1 MSEVLPEKKN
11 WTVAQW
17 SNILFSD
24 ESKFCI
30 SFGNQGPRVWRK
42 GGEAHSPSCLKSSV
56 KFPQS
61 VMIWDAM
68 SSAGVDPLC
77 FLKTK
82 DTAPIYQ
89 EILDL
94 GMKSCVVIS
103 TLHLRYHS
111 VYMLFI
117 LCFLVTESCR
127 NRCLSKSRDSN
138 AVCHCDTGCVNEGTC
153 CLDYKEV
160 CVEPSQRWMCSKFRC
175 GEERLL
181 NSLCSCS
188 EDCVKVGDCCS
199 NYKSICEGEK
209 PWIEEDCEDIRT
221 PQCPAGFSKPPLLL
235 VSLDGFRAG
244 YMNTYSSLLPVISKL
259 RKCGTSTPY
268 MRPAY
273 PTKTFPNHY
282 TIVTG
287 LYPESHGI
295 VDNKMYD
302 VTRNASFSLKAVE
315 KFNPAWYQGEPV
327 WLTAMKNKLKTAT
340 FFWPGSDVKVNGKYP
355 DFWVKNIPF
364 EKRVAKIFEWLHLPE
379 GERPDFYTLYFEE
392 PDTAGHRYG
401 PMSSQ
406 VIEALLNVDR
416 VIGLLMEGLKQ
427 RQLHKCVN
435 LVLVSDHGME
445 EASCKKAVYVSEYLD
460 NIDDITVIQGPAAR
474 VRPRRLPDEF
484 FSFDYEGL
492 MKNLSCRKPDQPM
505 RPYLKEHLPKRLH
518 FANNIRIERAH
529 LYMQPGWQAAL
540 KPSEIKYCRGSTGFH
555 GSDNIFKNMQAIF
568 VGYGPGI
575 NSKMTVPPF
584 ENIELY
590 NLLCDLLGIPPAPN
604 NGTHGSLNHLL
615 KNPPHQPVYPAERS
629 APSKC
634 TPFSS
639 SLRDPLGC
647 TCDSLT
653 ESLFFNLFIDTNVKP
668 VHLPYGIPRVLQEQ
682 SNHCILYHSA
692 YVSGYSRN
700 ILMPLW
706 VSYSLNAT
714 AIPEF
719 GCQMLKCST
728 SFSGFCYPR
737 YYQKSRSLLFMSN
750 VFVTDIWNRF
760 HNVLLVKYSQELNGV
775 NVVSGP
781 IFDNDFDGNYDFM
794 NKGTPNGAPIPTHF
808 FVILTS
814 CYNSSLHVRQCD
826 GPLDAVSFVF
836 PHRPDHLETCHNGS
850 DYSWLQDWV
859 QLHVARI
866 RDIELLT
873 GLSFY
878 HDRISVAEMLQLKTT
893 LKTF

>member
-1 MSEVLPEKKN
+1 
-11 WTVAQW
+11 
-17 SNILFSD
+17 
-24 ESKFCI
+24 
-30 SFGNQGPRVWRK
+30 
-42 GGEAHSPSCLKSSV
+42 
-56 KFPQS
+56 
-61 VMIWDAM
+61 
-68 SSAGVDPLC
+68 
-77 FLKTK
+77 
-82 DTAPIYQ
+82 
-89 EILDL
+89 
-94 GMKSCVVIS
+94 
-103 TLHLRYHS
+103 
-111 VYMLFI
+111 MLFI
-117 LCFLVTESCR
+117 LCFLVTDSCR
-127 NRCLSKSRDSN
+127 NRCLSKSRDSS
-138 AVCHCDTGCVNEGTC
+138 AVCHCDAACVNEGTC
-153 CLDYKEV
+153 CLDYEEV
-160 CVEPSQRWMCSKFRC
+160 CVEPSQHWTCSKFRC
-175 GEERLL
+175 SEERLL

-199 NYKSICEGEK
+199 NYKSTCKGEK
-209 PWIEEDCEDIRT
+209 PWLEEDCEDIRT
-221 PQCPAGFSKPPLLL
+221 PQCPVGFSKPPLLL

-244 YMNTYSSLLPVISKL
+244 YMEAYSSLLPVINKL
-259 RKCGTSTPY
+259 RKCGTSTPF

-302 VTRNASFSLKAVE
+302 VTRNASFSLKADE

-340 FFWPGSDVKVNGKYP
+340 FFWPGSDVKVNGHFP
-355 DFWVKNIPF
+355 DYWVKNIPF

-379 GERPDFYTLYFEE
+379 GERPDFYTLYLEE
-392 PDTAGHRYG
+392 PDYAGHRHG
-401 PMSSQ
+401 PMSTQ

-416 VIGLLMEGLKQ
+416 LLGMLMEGLKE
-427 RQLHKCVN
+427 RQLHRCVN

-445 EASCKKAVYVSEYLD
+445 EASCKKAVFVSDYLE

-474 VRPRRLPDEF
+474 VRPKRLPDEF

-492 MKNLSCRKPDQPM
+492 VKNLSCREPDQPM

-518 FANNIRIERAH
+518 FASNIRIERAH

-540 KPSEIKYCRGSTGFH
+540 KPNEIKYCSGGFH
-555 GSDNIFKNMQAIF
+555 GSDNVFKNMQAIF
-568 VGYGPGI
+568 IGYGPGI
-575 NSKMTVPPF
+575 HSKTNVLPF
-584 ENIELY
+584 ENIEIY

-629 APSKC
+629 ALSTC
-634 TPFSS
+634 TPVS
-639 SLRDPLGC
+639 SLLPDPRGC

-653 ESLFFNLFIDTNVKP
+653 EKQTNISP

-682 SNHCILYHSA
+682 SDYCILHHTA
-692 YVSGYSRN
+692 YISGYSRN

-714 AIPEF
+714 VRLVSVQPSADSCVRADVRVQPGARQSCSIYKNNSTLTF
-719 GCQMLKCST
+719 GLLHP
-728 SFSGFCYPR
+728 PR
-737 YYQKSRSLLFMSN
+737 ESNRIYLYLLSLLFMSD
-750 VFVTDIWNRF
+750 VFVTDIWNHF
-760 HNVLLVKYSQELNGV
+760 HDVLLLKYSQKLNGV

-794 NKGTPNGAPIPTHF
+794 NKETPNRAPIPTHF

-814 CYNSSLHVRQCD
+814 CKNSSLPIRQCD
-826 GPLDAVSFVF
+826 GPLDAVSFVL
-836 PHRPDHLETCHNGS
+836 PHRADLLETCHNGS

-859 QLHVARI
+859 QFHVTRI
-866 RDIELLT
+866 RDVELLT

-878 HDRISVAEMLQLKTT
+878 HDRISVAETLQLKTT
-893 LKTF
+893 LKIF

>member
-1 MSEVLPEKKN
+1 MVH
-11 WTVAQW
+11 
-17 SNILFSD
+17 ILH
-24 ESKFCI
+24 K
-30 SFGNQGPRVWRK
+30 QYLL
-42 GGEAHSPSCLKSSV
+42 SP
-56 KFPQS
+56 FN
-61 VMIWDAM
+61 
-68 SSAGVDPLC
+68 PLC
-77 FLKTK
+77 HDFWCH
-82 DTAPIYQ
+82 
-89 EILDL
+89 EL
-94 GMKSCVVIS
+94 GNEACVIIS
-103 TLHLRYHS
+103 TYHS

-117 LCFLVTESCR
+117 LCFLVTNSCR

-138 AVCHCDTGCVNEGTC
+138 AVCHCDTACVNEGTC
-153 CLDYKEV
+153 CLDYEEV
-160 CVEPSQRWMCSKFRC
+160 CVEPSQRWTCSKFRC

-188 EDCVKVGDCCS
+188 EDCVKLGDCCS
-199 NYKSICEGEK
+199 NYKSICKGEK
-209 PWIEEDCEDIRT
+209 PWLEEDCEDIRT
-221 PQCPAGFSKPPLLL
+221 PQCPAGFSEPPLLL
-235 VSLDGFRAG
+235 VSLDGFKAG
-244 YMNTYSSLLPVISKL
+244 YMEAYSSLLPVINKL

-302 VTRNASFSLKAVE
+302 VTRNASFSLKIDE

-340 FFWPGSDVKVNGKYP
+340 FFWPGSDVKVNGHFP
-355 DFWVKNIPF
+355 DYWVKNIPF
-364 EKRVAKIFEWLHLPE
+364 EKRVAKIFEWLYLPE

-392 PDTAGHRYG
+392 PDSAGHRHG

-416 VIGLLMEGLKQ
+416 LLGMLMDGLKE
-427 RQLHKCVN
+427 RQLHRCVN

-445 EASCKKAVYVSEYLD
+445 EASCKKAAYVSDYLE

-474 VRPRRLPDEF
+474 IRPKRLPDEF

-492 MKNLSCRKPDQPM
+492 VKNLSCREPDQPM

-518 FANNIRIERAH
+518 FASNIRIERAH

-540 KPSEIKYCRGSTGFH
+540 KPNEIKYCRGGFH
-555 GSDNIFKNMQAIF
+555 GSDNVFKNMKAIF
-568 VGYGPGI
+568 IGYGPGI
-575 NSKMTVPPF
+575 HSKTNVLPF
-584 ENIELY
+584 ENIEVY

-615 KNPPHQPVYPAERS
+615 KNPPHQPVYPAEHS
-629 APSKC
+629 APSTC
-634 TPFSS
+634 TPVSGFLKHCVLNFSGQS
-639 SLRDPLGC
+639 
-647 TCDSLT
+647 
-653 ESLFFNLFIDTNVKP
+653 FFINLFIDSNVKP

-682 SNHCILYHSA
+682 SDYCILHHTA
-692 YVSGYSRN
+692 YISGYSRN

-714 AIPEF
+714 VRLPSADT
-719 GCQMLKCST
+719 CVRADVRVQASARQSCSFYKNNST
-728 SFSGFCYPR
+728 LTFDLSCLIIV
-737 YYQKSRSLLFMSN
+737 SLLFVSN
-750 VFVTDIWNRF
+750 VFVTDIWNHF
-760 HNVLLVKYSQELNGV
+760 HDVLLLKYSQKLNGV

-781 IFDNDFDGNYDFM
+781 IFDNDFDGNYDVM

-814 CYNSSLHVRQCD
+814 CKNSSLPIRQCD
-826 GPLDAVSFVF
+826 GPLDAVSFVL
-836 PHRPDHLETCHNGS
+836 PHRADRLETCHGEQKGCQETAVAMVRTGAEVVGEGGWAGVQDAQEFRRRREKRRHVCIYIPII
-850 DYSWLQDWV
+850 DY
-859 QLHVARI
+859 
-866 RDIELLT
+866 
-873 GLSFY
+873 
-878 HDRISVAEMLQLKTT
+878 
-893 LKTF
+893 

>member
-1 MSEVLPEKKN
+1 MGLRFFFTCN
-11 WTVAQW
+11 
-17 SNILFSD
+17 L
-24 ESKFCI
+24 
-30 SFGNQGPRVWRK
+30 
-42 GGEAHSPSCLKSSV
+42 
-56 KFPQS
+56 
-61 VMIWDAM
+61 
-68 SSAGVDPLC
+68 
-77 FLKTK
+77 
-82 DTAPIYQ
+82 IYQ
-89 EILDL
+89 YKLVLNQRSACKYDVCALLVWKALFCATPKCFYNTKLSAVYINNHDT
-94 GMKSCVVIS
+94 VIS
-103 TLHLRYHS
+103 SHIVSAL
-111 VYMLFI
+111 LFI
-117 LCFLVTESCR
+117 SDT
-127 NRCLSKSRDSN
+127 
-138 AVCHCDTGCVNEGTC
+138 HCVPG
-153 CLDYKEV
+153 
-160 CVEPSQRWMCSKFRC
+160 QRWMCSKFRC

-244 YMNTYSSLLPVISKL
+244 YMNAYSSLLPVISKL

-327 WLTAMKNKLKTAT
+327 WLTAMRNKLKTAT
-340 FFWPGSDVKVNGKYP
+340 FFWPGSDVKVNGQYP
-355 DFWVKNIPF
+355 DFWVKYDGNIPF

-460 NIDDITVIQGPAAR
+460 NINDITVIQGPAAR
-474 VRPRRLPDEF
+474 VRPRHHIFHLIILKSLFCASF
-484 FSFDYEGL
+484 FLCF
-492 MKNLSCRKPDQPM
+492 KCRKPDQPM

-529 LYMQPGWQAAL
+529 LYMQWLGVSGSMGDCCLWPYVIL
-540 KPSEIKYCRGSTGFH
+540 RIKC
-555 GSDNIFKNMQAIF
+555 NCLQAIF

-653 ESLFFNLFIDTNVKP
+653 EAESLFFNLFIDTNVKP
-668 VHLPYGIPRVLQEQ
+668 VHLPYGIPRVLQQQ

-714 AIPEF
+714 VRLLTDTCVRADVRVQASERQSCSFYKSNSTLTF
-719 GCQMLKCST
+719 GLLHPPSDPTGAEPDSLIT
-728 SFSGFCYPR
+728 SNMVPMFPAF
-737 YYQKSRSLLFMSN
+737 K
-750 VFVTDIWNRF
+750 DIWNRF

-814 CYNSSLHVRQCD
+814 CKNSSLHVRQCD
-826 GPLDAVSFVF
+826 GPLDAVSFVL

>member
-1 MSEVLPEKKN
+1 MVHIIHKQYL
-11 WTVAQW
+11 
-17 SNILFSD
+17 L
-24 ESKFCI
+24 
-30 SFGNQGPRVWRK
+30 
-42 GGEAHSPSCLKSSV
+42 SP
-56 KFPQS
+56 FN
-61 VMIWDAM
+61 
-68 SSAGVDPLC
+68 PLC
-77 FLKTK
+77 NGFWCH
-82 DTAPIYQ
+82 
-89 EILDL
+89 EL
-94 GMKSCVVIS
+94 GNEACVIIS
-103 TLHLRYHS
+103 TYHS
-111 VYMLFI
+111 YMLFI
-117 LCFLVTESCR
+117 LCFLVTNSCR

-138 AVCHCDTGCVNEGTC
+138 TVCHCDTACVNEGTC
-153 CLDYKEV
+153 CLDYEEV
-160 CVEPSQRWMCSKFRC
+160 CVEPSQRWTCSKFRC

-188 EDCVKVGDCCS
+188 EDCVKLGDCCS
-199 NYKSICEGEK
+199 NYKSICKGEK
-209 PWIEEDCEDIRT
+209 PWLEEDCEDIRT
-221 PQCPAGFSKPPLLL
+221 PQCPAGFSEPPLLL
-235 VSLDGFRAG
+235 VSLDGFRAE
-244 YMNTYSSLLPVISKL
+244 YMEAYSSLLPVINKL

-302 VTRNASFSLKAVE
+302 VTRNASFSLKIDE

-340 FFWPGSDVKVNGKYP
+340 FFWPGSDVKVNGHFP
-355 DFWVKNIPF
+355 DYWVKNIPF

-392 PDTAGHRYG
+392 PDSAGHRHG

-416 VIGLLMEGLKQ
+416 LLGMLMDGLEE
-427 RQLHKCVN
+427 RQLHRCVN

-445 EASCKKAVYVSEYLD
+445 EASCKKAAYVSDYLE
-460 NIDDITVIQGPAAR
+460 NIDDIIVIQGPAAR
-474 VRPRRLPDEF
+474 VRPKRLPDEF

-492 MKNLSCRKPDQPM
+492 VKNISCREPDQPM

-518 FANNIRIERAH
+518 FASNIRIERAH

-540 KPSEIKYCRGSTGFH
+540 DISIGCHGTRGLFGEKH
-555 GSDNIFKNMQAIF
+555 LLR
-568 VGYGPGI
+568 
-575 NSKMTVPPF
+575 TVYSSVYVS
-584 ENIELY
+584 L
-590 NLLCDLLGIPPAPN
+590 DLLGIPPAPN

-615 KNPPHQPVYPAERS
+615 KNPPHQPVYPAEHS
-629 APSKC
+629 APSTC
-634 TPFSS
+634 THVSGF
-639 SLRDPLGC
+639 LQDPRGC

-653 ESLFFNLFIDTNVKP
+653 EAEVSQSFFINLFIDSNVKP

-682 SNHCILYHSA
+682 SDYCILHHTA
-692 YVSGYSRN
+692 YISGYSRN

-714 AIPEF
+714 VRLVSIQPSADTCVRADVRVQASARQSCSFYKNNSTLTF
-719 GCQMLKCST
+719 GLLHPPSECNRISVFTLRPLHKTHYSFDFLT
-728 SFSGFCYPR
+728 SFTYG
-737 YYQKSRSLLFMSN
+737 KRSQN
-750 VFVTDIWNRF
+750 IWNHF
-760 HNVLLVKYSQELNGV
+760 HNFLLLKYSQKLNGV

-781 IFDNDFDGNYDFM
+781 IFDNDFDGNYDFL

-814 CYNSSLHVRQCD
+814 CKNSSLPIRQCD
-826 GPLDAVSFVF
+826 GPLDAVSFVL
-836 PHRPDHLETCHNGS
+836 PHRADSLETCHNGS

-859 QLHVARI
+859 QFHVTRI
-866 RDIELLT
+866 RDVELLT

-878 HDRISVAEMLQLKTT
+878 HDRISVAETLQLKTT

>member
-1 MSEVLPEKKN
+1 MDSAKRDEHTSEHAANLLGTAQRSKRTQSATKTQSRYLKILCAVLLLGLL
-11 WTVAQW
+11 AL
-17 SNILFSD
+17 ILT
-24 ESKFCI
+24 I
-30 SFGNQGPRVWRK
+30 
-42 GGEAHSPSCLKSSV
+42 
-56 KFPQS
+56 
-61 VMIWDAM
+61 I
-68 SSAGVDPLC
+68 
-77 FLKTK
+77 
-82 DTAPIYQ
+82 
-89 EILDL
+89 
-94 GMKSCVVIS
+94 
-103 TLHLRYHS
+103 
-111 VYMLFI
+111 FI
-117 LCFLVTESCR
+117 LKLHCSDKVTESCR

-138 AVCHCDTGCVNEGTC
+138 TVCHCDTACVNEGTC

-160 CVEPSQRWMCSKFRC
+160 CVEPSQHWTCSKFRC
-175 GEERLL
+175 REERLL

-244 YMNTYSSLLPVISKL
+244 YMKAYSSLLPVISKL

-295 VDNKMYD
+295 VDNKIYD
-302 VTRNASFSLKAVE
+302 VTRNTSFSLKTDE

-327 WLTAMKNKLKTAT
+327 WLTAMRNKLKTAT
-340 FFWPGSDVKVNGKYP
+340 FFWPGSDVKVNGQYP
-355 DFWVKNIPF
+355 DFWVKYDRRIPF
-364 EKRVAKIFEWLHLPE
+364 EKRVAKIFEWLNLPK

-392 PDTAGHRYG
+392 PDGAGHRYG

-416 VIGLLMEGLKQ
+416 LIGLLMEGLKQ

-445 EASCKKAVYVSEYLD
+445 EASCKKAVYVSDYLD

-474 VRPRRLPDEF
+474 VRPKRLPDEF
-484 FSFDYEGL
+484 FSFDYQGL
-492 MKNLSCRKPDQPM
+492 VKNLSCREPDQPM

-518 FANNIRIERAH
+518 FASNIRIESAH

-540 KPSEIKYCRGSTGFH
+540 KPSEIKYCSGGFH
-555 GSDNIFKNMQAIF
+555 GSDNVFKNMQAIF
-568 VGYGPGI
+568 IGYGPGI

-584 ENIELY
+584 ENIEVY
-590 NLLCDLLGIPPAPN
+590 NLLCDLLDIPPAPN

-615 KNPPHQPVYPAERS
+615 KNSPQQPVYPAERS
-629 APSKC
+629 APSTC
-634 TPFSS
+634 TPFSG
-639 SLRDPLGC
+639 SLRDPRGC

-653 ESLFFNLFIDTNVKP
+653 EAEVNHLNQRLIDSNSNSNVKP

-682 SNHCILYHSA
+682 SDHCILHHSA

-714 AIPEF
+714 MSVQPSEDTCVRADVRVQASARQSCSFYKSNSTLTF
-719 GCQMLKCST
+719 GLLHPPNFSPTGTEPDSLIT
-728 SFSGFCYPR
+728 SNMVPMFPAF
-737 YYQKSRSLLFMSN
+737 K
-750 VFVTDIWNRF
+750 DIWNRF

-794 NKGTPNGAPIPTHF
+794 NKGTPNVAPIPTHF

-814 CYNSSLHVRQCD
+814 CKNSSLPVQQCD
-826 GPLDAVSFVF
+826 GPLDAVSFVL
-836 PHRPDHLETCHNGS
+836 PHRPDRLETCHNGS

>member
-1 MSEVLPEKKN
+1 VVSLSQRNTAPSRHGGSGNNTTVRIKVTIYYHPLIHCVMIGVIELGNEVLCHYIHITFE
-11 WTVAQW
+11 
-17 SNILFSD
+17 
-24 ESKFCI
+24 I
-30 SFGNQGPRVWRK
+30 SF
-42 GGEAHSPSCLKSSV
+42 CLR
-56 KFPQS
+56 
-61 VMIWDAM
+61 
-68 SSAGVDPLC
+68 PLY
-77 FLKTK
+77 F
-82 DTAPIYQ
+82 
-89 EILDL
+89 
-94 GMKSCVVIS
+94 V
-103 TLHLRYHS
+103 
-111 VYMLFI
+111 
-117 LCFLVTESCR
+117 CFLVTESCR

-138 AVCHCDTGCVNEGTC
+138 TVCHCDTACVNEGTC

-160 CVEPSQRWMCSKFRC
+160 CVEPSQHWTCSKFRC
-175 GEERLL
+175 REERLL

-199 NYKSICEGEK
+199 NYKSICEA
-209 PWIEEDCEDIRT
+209 T
-221 PQCPAGFSKPPLLL
+221 FS
-235 VSLDGFRAG
+235 
-244 YMNTYSSLLPVISKL
+244 M
-259 RKCGTSTPY
+259 
-268 MRPAY
+268 
-273 PTKTFPNHY
+273 TFPNHY

-295 VDNKMYD
+295 VDNKIYD
-302 VTRNASFSLKAVE
+302 VTRNTSFSLKTDE

-327 WLTAMKNKLKTAT
+327 WLTAMRNKLKTAT
-340 FFWPGSDVKVNGKYP
+340 FFWPGSDVKVNGQYP
-355 DFWVKNIPF
+355 DFWVKYDRRIPF
-364 EKRVAKIFEWLHLPE
+364 EKRVAKIFEWLNLPK

-392 PDTAGHRYG
+392 PDGAGHRYG

-416 VIGLLMEGLKQ
+416 LIGLLMEGLKQ

-445 EASCKKAVYVSEYLD
+445 EASCKKAVYVSDYLD

-474 VRPRRLPDEF
+474 VRPKRLPDEF
-484 FSFDYEGL
+484 FSFDYQGL
-492 MKNLSCRKPDQPM
+492 VKNLSCREPDQPM

-518 FANNIRIERAH
+518 FASNIRIESAH

-540 KPSEIKYCRGSTGFH
+540 KPSEIKYCSGGFH
-555 GSDNIFKNMQAIF
+555 GSDNVFKNMQAIF
-568 VGYGPGI
+568 IGYGPGI

-584 ENIELY
+584 ENIEVY
-590 NLLCDLLGIPPAPN
+590 NLLCDLLDIPPAPN

-615 KNPPHQPVYPAERS
+615 KNSPQQPVYPAERS
-629 APSKC
+629 APSTC
-634 TPFSS
+634 TPFSG
-639 SLRDPLGC
+639 SLRDPRGC

-653 ESLFFNLFIDTNVKP
+653 EAEVSIFKREDKIQSLFFNLFIDSNVKP

-682 SNHCILYHSA
+682 SDHCILHHSA

-706 VSYSLNAT
+706 VSYSLNMSVQPSEDTCVRADVRVQASARQSCSFYKSNST
-714 AIPEF
+714 LTF
-719 GCQMLKCST
+719 GLLH
-728 SFSGFCYPR
+728 PP
-737 YYQKSRSLLFMSN
+737 RSLLFMSN

-794 NKGTPNGAPIPTHF
+794 NKGTPNVAPIPTHF

-814 CYNSSLHVRQCD
+814 CKNSSLPVQQCD
-826 GPLDAVSFVF
+826 GPLDAVSFVL
-836 PHRPDHLETCHNGS
+836 PHRPDRLETCHVY
-850 DYSWLQDWV
+850 YSWLQDWV

>member
-1 MSEVLPEKKN
+1 MIDVIEFGNEVLCHYIHITFE
-11 WTVAQW
+11 
-17 SNILFSD
+17 
-24 ESKFCI
+24 I
-30 SFGNQGPRVWRK
+30 SF
-42 GGEAHSPSCLKSSV
+42 CLRALYFV
-56 KFPQS
+56 
-61 VMIWDAM
+61 
-68 SSAGVDPLC
+68 
-77 FLKTK
+77 
-82 DTAPIYQ
+82 
-89 EILDL
+89 
-94 GMKSCVVIS
+94 
-103 TLHLRYHS
+103 
-111 VYMLFI
+111 
-117 LCFLVTESCR
+117 CFLVTESCR

-138 AVCHCDTGCVNEGTC
+138 AVCHCDTACVNEGTC

-160 CVEPSQRWMCSKFRC
+160 CVEPSQRWTCSKFRC

-221 PQCPAGFSKPPLLL
+221 PQCPSGFSKPPLLL

-244 YMNTYSSLLPVISKL
+244 YMKAYSSQLPVISKL

-302 VTRNASFSLKAVE
+302 VTRNASFSLRADE

-327 WLTAMKNKLKTAT
+327 WLTAMRNKLKTAT
-340 FFWPGSDVKVNGKYP
+340 FFWPGSDVKVNGRYP

-364 EKRVAKIFEWLHLPE
+364 EKRVAKIFEWLNLPK
-379 GERPDFYTLYFEE
+379 GERPEFYTLYFEE
-392 PDTAGHRYG
+392 PDVAGHRYG

-406 VIEALLNVDR
+406 YMNCLGELFLKHCGIWLILNVS
-416 VIGLLMEGLKQ
+416 VLI
-427 RQLHKCVN
+427 CV
-435 LVLVSDHGME
+435 SKHAGME
-445 EASCKKAVYVSEYLD
+445 EASCKKAAYVSDYLD

-474 VRPRRLPDEF
+474 VQPKRLPDEF

-492 MKNLSCRKPDQPM
+492 VKNLSCREPDQPM

-518 FANNIRIERAH
+518 FANNIRIESAH

-540 KPSEIKYCRGSTGFH
+540 KPSEMKYCSGGFH
-555 GSDNIFKNMQAIF
+555 GSDNVFKNMQAIF
-568 VGYGPGI
+568 IGYGPGI
-575 NSKMTVPPF
+575 NSKTTVPPF
-584 ENIELY
+584 ENIEVY

-615 KNPPHQPVYPAERS
+615 KNSPHQPVYPAERS
-629 APSKC
+629 APSTC
-634 TPFSS
+634 TPFNG
-639 SLRDPLGC
+639 SLRDPRGC

-653 ESLFFNLFIDTNVKP
+653 EAEP

-682 SNHCILYHSA
+682 SDHCILHHSA

-706 VSYSLNAT
+706 VSYSLNVSVQPSEDTCVRADVRVQASARQSCSFYKSNST
-714 AIPEF
+714 LTF
-719 GCQMLKCST
+719 GLLH
-728 SFSGFCYPR
+728 PP
-737 YYQKSRSLLFMSN
+737 RSLLFMSN

-760 HNVLLVKYSQELNGV
+760 HKVLLVRYSQELNGV

-781 IFDNDFDGNYDFM
+781 IFDNDFDGNYDLM
-794 NKGTPNGAPIPTHF
+794 NKGTPRTVILNEAPIPTHF

-814 CYNSSLHVRQCD
+814 CKNSSLPVQQCD
-826 GPLDAVSFVF
+826 GPLDAVSFVL
-836 PHRPDHLETCHNGS
+836 PHRPDRLETCHNGS

-878 HDRISVAEMLQLKTT
+878 HDRISVTEMLQLKTT

>member
-17 SNILFSD
+17 SNVLFSD

-68 SSAGVDPLC
+68 SSAGVGPLC
-77 FLKTK
+77 LLKTK
-82 DTAPIYQ
+82 VTAPIYQ
-89 EILDL
+89 EILE
-94 GMKSCVVIS
+94 
-103 TLHLRYHS
+103 HF
-111 VYMLFI
+111 MLPSA
-117 LCFLVTESCR
+117 ENCR

-244 YMNTYSSLLPVISKL
+244 YMNAYSSLLPVISKL

-327 WLTAMKNKLKTAT
+327 WLTAMRNKLKTAT
-340 FFWPGSDVKVNGKYP
+340 FFWPGSDVKVNGQYP
-355 DFWVKNIPF
+355 DFWVKYDGNIPF

-460 NIDDITVIQGPAAR
+460 NINDITVIQGPAAR

-540 KPSEIKYCRGSTGFH
+540 KPSEMKYCRGSTGFH

-653 ESLFFNLFIDTNVKP
+653 EA
-668 VHLPYGIPRVLQEQ
+668 E
-682 SNHCILYHSA
+682 
-692 YVSGYSRN
+692 VSIFKREDKISSCVDEN
-700 ILMPLW
+700 ALLMSE
-706 VSYSLNAT
+706 V
-714 AIPEF
+714 
-719 GCQMLKCST
+719 
-728 SFSGFCYPR
+728 R
-737 YYQKSRSLLFMSN
+737 
-750 VFVTDIWNRF
+750 DIWNRF

-814 CYNSSLHVRQCD
+814 CKNSSLHVRQCD
-826 GPLDAVSFVF
+826 GPLDAVSFVL

>member
-1 MSEVLPEKKN
+1 
-11 WTVAQW
+11 
-17 SNILFSD
+17 
-24 ESKFCI
+24 
-30 SFGNQGPRVWRK
+30 
-42 GGEAHSPSCLKSSV
+42 
-56 KFPQS
+56 
-61 VMIWDAM
+61 
-68 SSAGVDPLC
+68 
-77 FLKTK
+77 
-82 DTAPIYQ
+82 
-89 EILDL
+89 
-94 GMKSCVVIS
+94 
-103 TLHLRYHS
+103 
-111 VYMLFI
+111 MLFI
-117 LCFLVTESCR
+117 LCFLVTDSCR
-127 NRCLSKSRDSN
+127 NRCLSKSRDSS
-138 AVCHCDTGCVNEGTC
+138 AVCHCDAACVNEGTC
-153 CLDYKEV
+153 CLDYEEV
-160 CVEPSQRWMCSKFRC
+160 CVEPSQHWTCSKFRC
-175 GEERLL
+175 SEERLL

-199 NYKSICEGEK
+199 NYKSTCKGEK
-209 PWIEEDCEDIRT
+209 PWLEEDCEDIRT
-221 PQCPAGFSKPPLLL
+221 PQCPVGFSKPPLLL

-244 YMNTYSSLLPVISKL
+244 YMEAYSSLLPVINKL
-259 RKCGTSTPY
+259 RKCGTSTPF

-302 VTRNASFSLKAVE
+302 VTRNASFSLKADE

-340 FFWPGSDVKVNGKYP
+340 FFWPGSDVKVNGHFP
-355 DFWVKNIPF
+355 DYWVKNIPF

-379 GERPDFYTLYFEE
+379 GERPDFYTLYLEE
-392 PDTAGHRYG
+392 PDYAGHRHG
-401 PMSSQ
+401 PMSTQ

-416 VIGLLMEGLKQ
+416 LLGMLMEGLKE
-427 RQLHKCVN
+427 RQLHRCVN

-445 EASCKKAVYVSEYLD
+445 EASCKKAVFVSDYLE

-474 VRPRRLPDEF
+474 VRPKRLPDEF

-492 MKNLSCRKPDQPM
+492 VKNLSCREPDQPM

-518 FANNIRIERAH
+518 FASNIRIERAH

-540 KPSEIKYCRGSTGFH
+540 KPNEIKYCSGGFH
-555 GSDNIFKNMQAIF
+555 GSDNVFKNMQAIF
-568 VGYGPGI
+568 IGYGPGI
-575 NSKMTVPPF
+575 HSKTNVLPF
-584 ENIELY
+584 ENIEIY

-629 APSKC
+629 ALSTC
-634 TPFSS
+634 TPVS
-639 SLRDPLGC
+639 SLLPDPRGC

-653 ESLFFNLFIDTNVKP
+653 ENCMFENSNVKP

-682 SNHCILYHSA
+682 SDYCILHHTA
-692 YVSGYSRN
+692 YISGYSRN

-714 AIPEF
+714 VRLVSVQPSADSCVRADVRVQPGARQSCSIYKNNSTLTF
-719 GCQMLKCST
+719 GLLH
-728 SFSGFCYPR
+728 PPL
-737 YYQKSRSLLFMSN
+737 SLLFMSD
-750 VFVTDIWNRF
+750 VFVTDIWNHF
-760 HNVLLVKYSQELNGV
+760 HDVLLLKYSQKLNGV

-794 NKGTPNGAPIPTHF
+794 NKETPNRAPIPTHF

-814 CYNSSLHVRQCD
+814 CKNSSLPIRQCD
-826 GPLDAVSFVF
+826 GPLDAVSFVL
-836 PHRPDHLETCHNGS
+836 PHRADLLETCHNGS

-859 QLHVARI
+859 QFHVTRI
-866 RDIELLT
+866 RDVELLT

-878 HDRISVAEMLQLKTT
+878 HDRISVAETLQLKTT
-893 LKTF
+893 LKIF

>member
-1 MSEVLPEKKN
+1 MLLELLQPADVKN
-11 WTVAQW
+11 KPLQQC
-17 SNILFSD
+17 SSSPILR
-24 ESKFCI
+24 ENRGL
-30 SFGNQGPRVWRK
+30 GN
-42 GGEAHSPSCLKSSV
+42 
-56 KFPQS
+56 
-61 VMIWDAM
+61 
-68 SSAGVDPLC
+68 
-77 FLKTK
+77 
-82 DTAPIYQ
+82 TA
-89 EILDL
+89 
-94 GMKSCVVIS
+94 VV
-103 TLHLRYHS
+103 
-111 VYMLFI
+111 
-117 LCFLVTESCR
+117 CR
-127 NRCLSKSRDSN
+127 NRCLSKSRDSS
-138 AVCHCDTGCVNEGTC
+138 AVCHCDAACVNEGTC
-153 CLDYKEV
+153 CLDYEEV
-160 CVEPSQRWMCSKFRC
+160 CVEPSQHWTCSKFRC
-175 GEERLL
+175 SEERLL

-199 NYKSICEGEK
+199 NYKSTCKGEK
-209 PWIEEDCEDIRT
+209 PWLEEDCEDIRT
-221 PQCPAGFSKPPLLL
+221 PQCPVGFSKPPLLL

-244 YMNTYSSLLPVISKL
+244 YMEAYSSLLPVINKL
-259 RKCGTSTPY
+259 RKCGTSTPF

-302 VTRNASFSLKAVE
+302 VTRNASFSLKADE

-340 FFWPGSDVKVNGKYP
+340 FFWPGSDVKVNGHFP
-355 DFWVKNIPF
+355 DYWVKNIPF

-379 GERPDFYTLYFEE
+379 GERPDFYTLYLEE
-392 PDTAGHRYG
+392 PDYAGHRHG
-401 PMSSQ
+401 PMSTQ

-416 VIGLLMEGLKQ
+416 LLGMLMEGLKE
-427 RQLHKCVN
+427 RQLHRCVN

-445 EASCKKAVYVSEYLD
+445 EASCKKAVFVSDYLE

-474 VRPRRLPDEF
+474 VRPKRLPDEF

-492 MKNLSCRKPDQPM
+492 VKNLSCREPDQPM

-518 FANNIRIERAH
+518 FASNIRIERAH

-540 KPSEIKYCRGSTGFH
+540 KPNEIKYCSGGFH
-555 GSDNIFKNMQAIF
+555 GSDNVFKNMQAIF
-568 VGYGPGI
+568 IGYGPGI
-575 NSKMTVPPF
+575 HSKTNVLPF
-584 ENIELY
+584 ENIEIY

-629 APSKC
+629 APSTC
-634 TPFSS
+634 TPVS
-639 SLRDPLGC
+639 SLLPDPRGC

-653 ESLFFNLFIDTNVKP
+653 EAEVSTYKNQVDFIYIP

-682 SNHCILYHSA
+682 SDYCILHHTA
-692 YVSGYSRN
+692 YISGYSRN

-714 AIPEF
+714 VRLVSVQPSADSCVRADVRVQPGARQSCSFYKNNSTLTF
-719 GCQMLKCST
+719 GLLHP
-728 SFSGFCYPR
+728 PR
-737 YYQKSRSLLFMSN
+737 ESNRIYLYLLSLLFMSD
-750 VFVTDIWNRF
+750 VFVTDIWNHF
-760 HNVLLVKYSQELNGV
+760 HDVLLLKYSQKLNGV

-781 IFDNDFDGNYDFM
+781 IFDDDFDGNYDFM
-794 NKGTPNGAPIPTHF
+794 NKGTPNRAPIPTHF

-814 CYNSSLHVRQCD
+814 CKNSSLPIRQCD
-826 GPLDAVSFVF
+826 GPLDAVSFVL
-836 PHRPDHLETCHNGS
+836 PHRADLLETCHNGS

-859 QLHVARI
+859 QFHVTRI
-866 RDIELLT
+866 RDVELLT

-878 HDRISVAEMLQLKTT
+878 HDRISVAETLQLKTT
-893 LKTF
+893 LKIF

>member
-1 MSEVLPEKKN
+1 
-11 WTVAQW
+11 
-17 SNILFSD
+17 
-24 ESKFCI
+24 
-30 SFGNQGPRVWRK
+30 
-42 GGEAHSPSCLKSSV
+42 
-56 KFPQS
+56 
-61 VMIWDAM
+61 
-68 SSAGVDPLC
+68 
-77 FLKTK
+77 
-82 DTAPIYQ
+82 
-89 EILDL
+89 
-94 GMKSCVVIS
+94 
-103 TLHLRYHS
+103 
-111 VYMLFI
+111 MLFI
-117 LCFLVTESCR
+117 LCFLVTDSCR
-127 NRCLSKSRDSN
+127 NRCLSKSRDSS
-138 AVCHCDTGCVNEGTC
+138 AVCHCDAACVNEGTC
-153 CLDYKEV
+153 CLDYEEV
-160 CVEPSQRWMCSKFRC
+160 CVEPSQHWTCSKFRC
-175 GEERLL
+175 SEERLL

-199 NYKSICEGEK
+199 NYKSTCKGEK
-209 PWIEEDCEDIRT
+209 PWLEEDCEDIRT
-221 PQCPAGFSKPPLLL
+221 PQCPVGFSKPPLLL

-244 YMNTYSSLLPVISKL
+244 YMEAYSSLLPVINKL
-259 RKCGTSTPY
+259 RKCGTSTPF

-302 VTRNASFSLKAVE
+302 VTRNASFSLKADE

-340 FFWPGSDVKVNGKYP
+340 FFWPGSDVKVNGHFP
-355 DFWVKNIPF
+355 DYWVKNIPF

-379 GERPDFYTLYFEE
+379 GERPDFYTLYLEE
-392 PDTAGHRYG
+392 PDYAGHRHG
-401 PMSSQ
+401 PMSTQ

-416 VIGLLMEGLKQ
+416 LLGMLMEGLKE
-427 RQLHKCVN
+427 RQLHRCVN

-445 EASCKKAVYVSEYLD
+445 EASCKKAVFVSDYLE

-474 VRPRRLPDEF
+474 VRPKRLPDEF

-492 MKNLSCRKPDQPM
+492 VKNLSCREPDQPM

-518 FANNIRIERAH
+518 FASNIRIERAH

-540 KPSEIKYCRGSTGFH
+540 KPNEIKYCSGGFH
-555 GSDNIFKNMQAIF
+555 GSDNVFKNMQAIF
-568 VGYGPGI
+568 IGYGPGI
-575 NSKMTVPPF
+575 HSKTNVLPF
-584 ENIELY
+584 ENIEIY

-629 APSKC
+629 ALSTC
-634 TPFSS
+634 TPVS
-639 SLRDPLGC
+639 SLLPDPRGC

-653 ESLFFNLFIDTNVKP
+653 EAEVSTYKNQVAFIYIP

-682 SNHCILYHSA
+682 SDYCILHHTA
-692 YVSGYSRN
+692 YISGYSRN

-714 AIPEF
+714 VRLVSVQPSADSCVRADVRVQPGARQSCSIYKNNSTLTF
-719 GCQMLKCST
+719 GLLHP
-728 SFSGFCYPR
+728 PR
-737 YYQKSRSLLFMSN
+737 ESNRIYLYLLSLLFMSD
-750 VFVTDIWNRF
+750 VFVTDIWNHF
-760 HNVLLVKYSQELNGV
+760 HDVLLLKYSQKLNGV

-794 NKGTPNGAPIPTHF
+794 NKETPNRAPIPTHF

-814 CYNSSLHVRQCD
+814 CKNSSLPIRQCD
-826 GPLDAVSFVF
+826 GPLDAVSFVL
-836 PHRPDHLETCHNGS
+836 PHRADLLETCHNGS

-859 QLHVARI
+859 QFHVTRI
-866 RDIELLT
+866 RDVELLT

-878 HDRISVAEMLQLKTT
+878 HDRISVAETLQLKTT
-893 LKTF
+893 LKIF

>member
-1 MSEVLPEKKN
+1 MSEHAANLLG
-11 WTVAQW
+11 TAQR
-17 SNILFSD
+17 
-24 ESKFCI
+24 SK
-30 SFGNQGPRVWRK
+30 RT
-42 GGEAHSPSCLKSSV
+42 
-56 KFPQS
+56 QS
-61 VMIWDAM
+61 AT
-68 SSAGVDPLC
+68 
-77 FLKTK
+77 KTK
-82 DTAPIYQ
+82 SRYLK
-89 EILDL
+89 ILCAVLLL
-94 GMKSCVVIS
+94 GLLTLILAVI
-103 TLHLRYHS
+103 
-111 VYMLFI
+111 FI
-117 LCFLVTESCR
+117 LKLRCSDKVTDSCR
-127 NRCLSKSRDSN
+127 NRCLSKSRDSS
-138 AVCHCDTGCVNEGTC
+138 AVCHCDAACVNEGTC
-153 CLDYKEV
+153 CLDYEEV
-160 CVEPSQRWMCSKFRC
+160 CVEPSQHWTCSKFRC
-175 GEERLL
+175 SEERLL

-199 NYKSICEGEK
+199 NYKSTCEK
-209 PWIEEDCEDIRT
+209 PWLEEDCEDIRT
-221 PQCPAGFSKPPLLL
+221 PQCPVGFSKPPLLL

-244 YMNTYSSLLPVISKL
+244 YMEAYSSLLPVINKL

-302 VTRNASFSLKAVE
+302 VTRNASFSLKADE

-340 FFWPGSDVKVNGKYP
+340 FFWPGSDVKVNGHFP
-355 DFWVKNIPF
+355 DYWVKNIPF

-379 GERPDFYTLYFEE
+379 GERPDFYTLYLEE
-392 PDTAGHRYG
+392 PDYAGHRHG
-401 PMSSQ
+401 PMSTQ

-416 VIGLLMEGLKQ
+416 LLGMLMEGLKE
-427 RQLHKCVN
+427 RQLHRCVN

-445 EASCKKAVYVSEYLD
+445 EASCKKAVFVSDYLE

-474 VRPRRLPDEF
+474 VRPKRLPDEF

-492 MKNLSCRKPDQPM
+492 VKNLSCREPDQPM

-518 FANNIRIERAH
+518 FASNIRIERAH

-540 KPSEIKYCRGSTGFH
+540 KPNEIKYCSGGFH
-555 GSDNIFKNMQAIF
+555 GSDNVFKNMQAIF
-568 VGYGPGI
+568 IGYGPGI
-575 NSKMTVPPF
+575 HSKTNVLPF
-584 ENIELY
+584 ENIEIY

-629 APSKC
+629 APSTC
-634 TPFSS
+634 TPVS
-639 SLRDPLGC
+639 SLLPDPRGC

-653 ESLFFNLFIDTNVKP
+653 EAEKQTNISVDP

-682 SNHCILYHSA
+682 SDYCILHHTA
-692 YVSGYSRN
+692 YISGYSRN

-714 AIPEF
+714 VRLVLRPHEITF
-719 GCQMLKCST
+719 LSCLIIV
-728 SFSGFCYPR
+728 
-737 YYQKSRSLLFMSN
+737 SLLFMSD
-750 VFVTDIWNRF
+750 VFVTDIWNHF
-760 HNVLLVKYSQELNGV
+760 HDVLLLKYSQKLNGV

-781 IFDNDFDGNYDFM
+781 IFDDDFDGNYDFM
-794 NKGTPNGAPIPTHF
+794 NKGTPNRAPIPTHF

-814 CYNSSLHVRQCD
+814 CKNSSLPIRQCD
-826 GPLDAVSFVF
+826 GPLDAVSFVL
-836 PHRPDHLETCHNGS
+836 PHRADLLETCHNGS

-859 QLHVARI
+859 QFHVTRI
-866 RDIELLT
+866 RDVELLT

-878 HDRISVAEMLQLKTT
+878 HDWISVAETLQLKTT
-893 LKTF
+893 LKIF

>member
-1 MSEVLPEKKN
+1 
-11 WTVAQW
+11 
-17 SNILFSD
+17 
-24 ESKFCI
+24 
-30 SFGNQGPRVWRK
+30 
-42 GGEAHSPSCLKSSV
+42 
-56 KFPQS
+56 
-61 VMIWDAM
+61 
-68 SSAGVDPLC
+68 
-77 FLKTK
+77 
-82 DTAPIYQ
+82 
-89 EILDL
+89 
-94 GMKSCVVIS
+94 
-103 TLHLRYHS
+103 
-111 VYMLFI
+111 MLFI
-117 LCFLVTESCR
+117 LCFLVTDSCR
-127 NRCLSKSRDSN
+127 NRCLSKSRDSS
-138 AVCHCDTGCVNEGTC
+138 AVCHCDAACVNEGAC
-153 CLDYKEV
+153 CLDYEEV
-160 CVEPSQRWMCSKFRC
+160 CVEPSQHWTCSKFRC
-175 GEERLL
+175 SEERLL

-199 NYKSICEGEK
+199 NYKSTCKGEK
-209 PWIEEDCEDIRT
+209 PWLEEDCEDIRT
-221 PQCPAGFSKPPLLL
+221 PQCPVGFSKPPLLL

-244 YMNTYSSLLPVISKL
+244 YMEAYSSLLPVINKL

-302 VTRNASFSLKAVE
+302 VTRNASFSLKADE

-340 FFWPGSDVKVNGKYP
+340 FFWPGSDVKVNGHFP
-355 DFWVKNIPF
+355 DYWVKNIPF

-379 GERPDFYTLYFEE
+379 GERPDFYTLYLEE
-392 PDTAGHRYG
+392 PDYAGHRHG
-401 PMSSQ
+401 PMSTQ

-416 VIGLLMEGLKQ
+416 LLGMLMEGLKE
-427 RQLHKCVN
+427 RQLHRCVN

-445 EASCKKAVYVSEYLD
+445 EASCKKAVFVSDYLE

-474 VRPRRLPDEF
+474 VRPKRLPDEF

-492 MKNLSCRKPDQPM
+492 VKNLSCREPDQPM

-518 FANNIRIERAH
+518 FASNIRIERAH

-540 KPSEIKYCRGSTGFH
+540 KPNEIKYCSGGFH
-555 GSDNIFKNMQAIF
+555 GSDNVFKNMQAIF
-568 VGYGPGI
+568 IGYGPGI
-575 NSKMTVPPF
+575 HSKTNVLPF
-584 ENIELY
+584 ENIEIY

-629 APSKC
+629 
-634 TPFSS
+634 
-639 SLRDPLGC
+639 SLCMSFKHG
-647 TCDSLT
+647 SN
-653 ESLFFNLFIDTNVKP
+653 ESQSFFINLFIDSNVKP

-682 SNHCILYHSA
+682 SDYCILHHTA
-692 YVSGYSRN
+692 YISGYSRN

-714 AIPEF
+714 VRLVSVQPSADSCVRADVRVQPGARQSCSFYKNNSTLTF
-719 GCQMLKCST
+719 GLLH
-728 SFSGFCYPR
+728 PPL
-737 YYQKSRSLLFMSN
+737 SLLFMSD
-750 VFVTDIWNRF
+750 VFVTDIWNHF
-760 HNVLLVKYSQELNGV
+760 HDVLLLKYSQKLNGV

-794 NKGTPNGAPIPTHF
+794 NKETPNRAPIPTHF

-814 CYNSSLHVRQCD
+814 CKNSSLPIRQCD
-826 GPLDAVSFVF
+826 GPLDAVSFVL
-836 PHRPDHLETCHNGS
+836 PHRADLLETCHNGS

-859 QLHVARI
+859 QFHVTRI
-866 RDIELLT
+866 RDVELLT

-878 HDRISVAEMLQLKTT
+878 HDRISVAETLQLKTT
-893 LKTF
+893 LKIF